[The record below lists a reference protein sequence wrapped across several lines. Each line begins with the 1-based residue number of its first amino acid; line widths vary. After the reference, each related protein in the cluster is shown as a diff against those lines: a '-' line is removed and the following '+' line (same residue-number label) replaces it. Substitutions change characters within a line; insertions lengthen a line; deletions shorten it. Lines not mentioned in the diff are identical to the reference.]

1 MQLSWR
7 SCRCRLFAPMRLRL
21 LVQTSQAKRA
31 RFDYDRGPGAAVLS
45 DSPGEFR
52 VNNPFQK
59 PTDLGSPTTT
69 RVIRTRLHGVD
80 LLFNSRLNKGTAFTE
95 AERDVFGL
103 HGLLPPHV
111 GTLEDQRLRRKRVL
125 DSRDTPFGK
134 YSNMRDLQDNNETAF
149 YSMIEHYTE
158 ELLPIVYTPAV
169 GEGCQRFSEIWRRPR
184 GLFISYPNRERIDQI
199 LAEKRYDDVRCIVVS
214 DGERILGLGDQ
225 GAGGMG
231 IPIGKMALY
240 TALGGIPPE
249 HCLPILLD
257 AGTDN
262 EKLLHDPIYIGWQ
275 HQRVR
280 GQEYDDFVEAFVRAV
295 ERRWPHILLQWEDF
309 AGTNAARLLERYR
322 DRLCTFNDD
331 IQGTAAV
338 TTATLLA
345 AANATGIPISQQT
358 IAMFGA
364 GSAGIGIID
373 LIVAAMKEQGLSDEQ
388 ARNRIYAFNRYG
400 LLVEGARGIK
410 ESQRQLVRKRAD
422 IEGWKL
428 EGGEDVSLL
437 DVVRNAKV
445 TVLAGV
451 SAQAGAF
458 TEEVVREMA
467 RHTETP
473 IIFPLSNPTSKAEA
487 SPAEILRWTQG
498 RALVGTGSPFPPVE
512 VDGRTMRVSQVNNS
526 FIFPGL
532 ALGILVSQARR
543 VTDGMIMAAARSL
556 AGLSPSREDKSAP
569 LLPAIGESRR
579 VAMVVSEAVAR
590 QAIAEGVAEIE
601 EEAGLPERI
610 REYVW
615 NPVYV
620 PYERIERGRST
631 DVP

>member
-1 MQLSWR
+1 M
-7 SCRCRLFAPMRLRL
+7 
-21 LVQTSQAKRA
+21 
-31 RFDYDRGPGAAVLS
+31 DRQ
-45 DSPGEFR
+45 DR
-52 VNNPFQK
+52 V
-59 PTDLGSPTTT
+59 
-69 RVIRTRLHGVD
+69 VRTRLHGVD

-95 AERDVFGL
+95 HERDTFGL
-103 HGLLPPHV
+103 HGLLPPHI
-111 GTLEDQRLRRKRVL
+111 GTLEDQRERRKRVL
-125 DSRDTPFGK
+125 DSRDTAFGK
-134 YSNMRDLQDNNETAF
+134 YSNMRDLQDNNETLF

-158 ELLPIVYTPAV
+158 ELLPVVYTPAV

-199 LAEKRYDDVRCIVVS
+199 LADKRYDDVRCIVVS

-249 HCLPILLD
+249 HCLPVLLD

-262 EKLLHDPIYIGWQ
+262 EQLLHDPIYIGWQ
-275 HQRVR
+275 HNRVR
-280 GQEYDDFVEAFVRAV
+280 GQEYDDFVEAFVTAV
-295 ERRWPHILLQWEDF
+295 EKRWPHILLQWEDF
-309 AGTNAARLLERYR
+309 AGNNAARLLERYR

-345 AANATGIPISQQT
+345 AVRATGVPLGQQT

-364 GSAGIGIID
+364 GAAGNGIID
-373 LIVAAMKEQGLSDEQ
+373 LIIAAMKEEGLNEEQ

-400 LLVEGARGIK
+400 LLVEGGRGIK
-410 ESQRQLVRKRAD
+410 ESQKQLVRKRA
-422 IEGWKL
+422 EVEAWRL
-428 EGGEDVSLL
+428 EGAEDVSLS
-437 DVVRNAKV
+437 DVVRNANV

-458 TEEVVREMA
+458 TEEIVREMA
-467 RHTETP
+467 RHTERP

-487 SPAEILRWTQG
+487 TPADILRWTEGQ
-498 RALVGTGSPFPPVE
+498 ALVGTGSPFPPIE
-512 VDGRTMRVSQVNNS
+512 IDGRQTRVSQVNNS

-532 ALGILVSQARR
+532 ALGILVSQSHR
-543 VTDGMIMAAARSL
+543 VTDGMIMAATKAL
-556 AGLSPSREDKSAP
+556 AGLSPSRTDSSAP
-569 LLPAIGESRR
+569 LLPAVSESRS

-590 QAIAEGVAEIE
+590 QAAAEHVAGTVEKSGW
-601 EEAGLPERI
+601 AERI
-610 REYVW
+610 LRYVW

-620 PYERIERGRST
+620 PYERIELSRST
-631 DVP
+631 DLR

>member
-1 MQLSWR
+1 MNNPSHSIL
-7 SCRCRLFAPMRLRL
+7 
-21 LVQTSQAKRA
+21 K
-31 RFDYDRGPGAAVLS
+31 S
-45 DSPGEFR
+45 DSTE
-52 VNNPFQK
+52 K
-59 PTDLGSPTTT
+59 IKH
-69 RVIRTRLHGVD
+69 VIRTRLHGVD

-95 AERDVFGL
+95 HERDIFGL
-103 HGLLPPHV
+103 HGLLPPHI
-111 GTLEDQRLRRKRVL
+111 GTLQDQRERRKRVL
-125 DSRDTPFGK
+125 DSRDTAFGK
-134 YSNMRDLQDNNETAF
+134 YSNMRDLQDNNETLF

-184 GLFISYPNRERIDQI
+184 GLFISYPNRDRIDQI
-199 LAEKRYDDVRCIVVS
+199 LADKRYDEVRCIVVS

-262 EKLLHDPIYIGWQ
+262 EELLHDPIYIGWQ
-275 HQRVR
+275 HHRIR
-280 GQEYDDFVEAFVRAV
+280 GKEYDDFVEAFVTAV
-295 ERRWPHILLQWEDF
+295 EKRWPHILLQWEDF
-309 AGTNAARLLERYR
+309 AGANAARLLNRYR

-345 AANATGIPISQQT
+345 AVHATGVPLAQQT

-364 GSAGIGIID
+364 GAAGIGIID
-373 LIVAAMKEQGLSDEQ
+373 LLISAMKEEGLSDNE
-388 ARNRIYAFNRYG
+388 ARSRIYAFNRYG

-410 ESQRQLVRKRAD
+410 DNQQHLVRSRTDLNA
-422 IEGWKL
+422 WKL
-428 EGGEDVSLL
+428 EGSEDVSLL
-437 DVVRNAKV
+437 DVVRNAKL

-451 SAQAGAF
+451 SAQPGAF
-458 TEEVVREMA
+458 TEEIVREMS
-467 RHTETP
+467 RHTDRP

-487 SPAEILRWTQG
+487 NPADLMKWTDG
-498 RALVGTGSPFPPVE
+498 RALVGTGSPFPPIE
-512 VDGRTMRVSQVNNS
+512 INGEKLRVSQVNNS

-532 ALGILVSQARR
+532 ALGILVAHARR
-543 VTDGMIMAAARSL
+543 VTDGMIMAAAKAL
-556 AGLSPSREDKSAP
+556 AGLSPSRSDSSAP
-569 LLPAIGESRR
+569 LLPAIAESRS
-579 VAMVVSEAVAR
+579 VAMAVSEAVAR
-590 QAIAEGVAEIE
+590 QAIAESVADNSIV
-601 EEAGLPERI
+601 GDLQQQI
-610 REYVW
+610 RDYIW

-620 PYERIERGRST
+620 PYELVELSRST
-631 DVP
+631 DTA